1 MRSHPIGTGPFKF
14 VAFKPNERVTVGR
27 NPDYWKKVR
36 PYLDGIEWTIM
47 PSVSTRMLAFIAGQS
62 DIASP
67 YGVTI
72 PLLKDVQRQAP
83 HAICEITAT
92 NISHDLIINRAV
104 PPFDNPDLRRA
115 MALSLDRKA
124 FIDILTGGQ
133 GDIGGAMLPP
143 PEGVWGMPPD
153 MLARLPGY
161 DPDVPKNR
169 AEARRIMERLGYG
182 PDKRLPVKLST
193 RNMAAVRDPAV
204 ILIDQLKEVY
214 IDGELET
221 IDTVQWYPKL
231 MRKDYTVG
239 LGVSA
244 SGLDDPDQQ
253 FYENYVCNAE
263 RNDNGYCNPEVD
275 ALVDRQSMEADPDGR
290 RALVWAI
297 ERKLAEDVARP
308 IIFYPRSASCWQP
321 YVKGLTIMVNSIY
334 NGSRFEDLWL
344 DK

>member
-133 GDIGGAMLPP
+133 GDIGGAMLQRLAFRRS
-143 PEGVWGMPPD
+143 
-153 MLARLPGY
+153 LARQINCDRGRPMNRNFSAFAAASALLVAIAAAGPASAQKQGGILRMY
-161 DPDVPKNR
+161 SPD
-169 AEARRIMERLGYG
+169 
-182 PDKRLPVKLST
+182 
-193 RNMAAVRDPAV
+193 
-204 ILIDQLKEVY
+204 
-214 IDGELET
+214 
-221 IDTVQWYPKL
+221 
-231 MRKDYTVG
+231 
-239 LGVSA
+239 
-244 SGLDDPDQQ
+244 
-253 FYENYVCNAE
+253 
-263 RNDNGYCNPEVD
+263 
-275 ALVDRQSMEADPDGR
+275 
-290 RALVWAI
+290 
-297 ERKLAEDVARP
+297 RP
-308 IIFYPRSASCWQP
+308 C
-321 YVKGLTIMVNSIY
+321 
-334 NGSRFEDLWL
+334 
-344 DK
+344 